1 MSHPVK
7 GRKMVGVTGF
17 EADTDSAQHAGNEQ
31 VAKPVESQTLPQ
43 TPLPMSH
50 GVVDQHEAAKT
61 EKMDEGKDG
70 FTAPQLLTDAC
81 TELARVVQAWPK
93 LKPSLRDAI
102 LTIVQA
108 GL

>member
-1 MSHPVK
+1 
-7 GRKMVGVTGF
+7 MVGVTGF
-17 EADTDSAQHAGNEQ
+17 EADTDSAQASGDKQ
-31 VAKPVESQTLPQ
+31 VIKPVESLTLPP

-61 EKMDEGKDG
+61 VKTEEGERG
-70 FTAPQLLTDAC
+70 FTAPQQLTDAC
-81 TELARVVQAWPK
+81 TELARVVQAWPR

-108 GL
+108 GM